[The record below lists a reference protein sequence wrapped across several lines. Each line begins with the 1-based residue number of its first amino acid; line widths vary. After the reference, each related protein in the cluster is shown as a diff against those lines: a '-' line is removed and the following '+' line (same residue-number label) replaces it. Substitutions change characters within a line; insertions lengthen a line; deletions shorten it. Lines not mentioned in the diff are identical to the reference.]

1 MSTVLGQRTLP
12 HDETGPWWPWLAVAA
27 GLLLLYVPTCATLA
41 RTLWRDD
48 AYAHGPIML
57 ALFAWLA
64 WRDRA
69 GLQEEGA
76 RRAPVAG
83 AFLVAAGLLLYIVG
97 RTQEIVLFEA
107 SSLLPVVAG
116 TLLVLRGWTALRRF
130 AFPLALLLFV
140 IPLPGFILDAITAP
154 LKTFVSASV
163 TALLHAFGYPI
174 ERAGVMLQV
183 GDHQLLVADACSGM
197 NSIYSLMALAF
208 VYVRLAGPARRMRL
222 PLVLLAVVPIAVVA
236 NIVRVAV
243 LALITYHFGD
253 AAAEGFLH
261 GFAGVLVFVLA
272 VLMLVAWDK
281 AVSGTLT
288 PPASQ
293 GSGRSEPL
301 TPALPG
307 RRRMNAVAALV
318 LACAFVGA
326 AIAAPML
333 RPLPADT
340 SGVNLESML
349 PREFA
354 GWRIDPASVPIAP
367 APDVQANLDRIY
379 NQIVSRTYVN
389 DAGDMMMLT
398 VAYGGDQ
405 SDALKAHRQEN
416 CYTAQGFSIE
426 RLAHGPMSIAGRDI
440 PVTRML
446 AVRGA
451 RSEPVTYWLTMGN
464 RVVVGRLERL
474 RVQLEAG
481 LSGRMPDGMLVRVS
495 SLSRDADAAFA
506 AQRAF
511 MASALASMKPADAA
525 RLVGTR

>member
-12 HDETGPWWPWLAVAA
+12 HDETGPWWPWIAVAA
-27 GLLLLYVPTCATLA
+27 GLLLLYVPTYATLA

-57 ALFAWLA
+57 ALFAWLT
-64 WRDRA
+64 WRNRSA
-69 GLQEEGA
+69 LQEEGGD
-76 RRAPVAG
+76 RAPVAG
-83 AFLVAAGLLLYIVG
+83 GLLVAMGLALYILG
-97 RTQEIVLFEA
+97 RSQELVMFEA
-107 SSLLPVVAG
+107 ASQLPVVGG
-116 TLLVLRGWTALRRF
+116 TLLVLRGWSVLRRF
-130 AFPLALLLFV
+130 GFVLALLFFV

-154 LKTFVSASV
+154 LKTLVSASV
-163 TALLHAFGYPI
+163 AALLHALGYPI

-197 NSIYSLMALAF
+197 NSIYSLLALAF
-208 VYVRLAGPARRMRL
+208 VYVRLTGPARRLRL
-222 PLVLLAVVPIAVVA
+222 PLVLLGVVPIAVLA

-243 LALITYHFGD
+243 LSLVTYHFGD
-253 AAAEGFLH
+253 EAAEGFLH
-261 GFAGVLVFVLA
+261 GFAGMLVFVIA
-272 VLMLVAWDK
+272 VLMLVGWDRV
-281 AVSGTLT
+281 VSRRLPMSTAGNAT
-288 PPASQ
+288 PTPAFSQ
-293 GSGRSEPL
+293 GRGRSLATAAIVL
-301 TPALPG
+301 T
-307 RRRMNAVAALV
+307 
-318 LACAFVGA
+318 CAFAGA
-326 AIAAPML
+326 AIAAPVL

-340 SGVNLESML
+340 SRVNLEDML

-367 APDVQANLDRIY
+367 APDVKANLDRIY

-416 CYTAQGFSIE
+416 CYAAQGFSIQG
-426 RLAHGPMSIAGRDI
+426 LAHGPMSVAGREI

-446 AVRGA
+446 AVRGE

-474 RVQLEAG
+474 RVQLESG
-481 LSGRMPDGMLVRVS
+481 LGGRMPDGMLVRVS
-495 SLSRDADAAFA
+495 SLSNDAPAAFA
-506 AQRAF
+506 RQGAF
-511 MASALASMKPADAA
+511 MNAALASMKPADAA

>member
-12 HDETGPWWPWLAVAA
+12 HHEAGRWWPWLAVAA
-27 GLLLLYVPTCATLA
+27 GLLLLYVPTYVTLA

-57 ALFAWLA
+57 AVCAWLV

-69 GLQEEGA
+69 ALQEEGA
-76 RRAPVAG
+76 PRAPVAG
-83 AFLVAAGLLLYIVG
+83 GFLVAAGLLLYFLG
-97 RTQEIVLFEA
+97 RTQELVLFEA
-107 SSLLPVVAG
+107 ASQLPVMAG
-116 TLLVLRGWTALRRF
+116 TLLVLRGWRAVRRF
-130 AFPLALLLFV
+130 AFALALLFFV

-154 LKTFVSASV
+154 LKIFVSASV
-163 TALLHAFGYPI
+163 AALLHAFGYPI

-183 GDHQLLVADACSGM
+183 GDYQLLVADACSGM
-197 NSIYSLMALAF
+197 NSIYSLLALAL
-208 VYVRLAGPARRMRL
+208 VYVRLTGPARRMRL
-222 PLVLLAVVPIAVVA
+222 PLVLLAVVPIAVLA

-243 LALITYHFGD
+243 LALITYHWGD

-261 GFAGVLVFVLA
+261 GFAGMLVFVVA
-272 VLMLVAWDK
+272 VLMLVAWDR
-281 AVSGTLT
+281 AVSRALEPIRAAGPEVQAT
-288 PPASQ
+288 PTPVAWNGRGRIAAVILAS
-293 GSGRSEPL
+293 L
-301 TPALPG
+301 
-307 RRRMNAVAALV
+307 
-318 LACAFVGA
+318 FVGT
-326 AIAAPML
+326 AIAAPIL

-340 SGVNLESML
+340 SVVDLETML

-354 GWRIDPASVPIAP
+354 GWRIDPASMPIAP
-367 APDVQANLDRIY
+367 APDVKANLDRIY

-389 DAGDMMMLT
+389 EAGEMMMLT

-405 SDALKAHRQEN
+405 SDALKAHRQES
-416 CYTAQGFSIE
+416 CYAAQGFSIE
-426 RLAHGPMSIAGRDI
+426 RLSQGPMEIGGREI

-446 AVRGA
+446 AVRGE

-464 RVVVGRLERL
+464 RVVLGRLERL
-474 RVQLEAG
+474 RVQLESG

-495 SLSRDADAAFA
+495 SLSSDADAAFG

-511 MASALASMKPADAA
+511 MASALAAMKPADAA